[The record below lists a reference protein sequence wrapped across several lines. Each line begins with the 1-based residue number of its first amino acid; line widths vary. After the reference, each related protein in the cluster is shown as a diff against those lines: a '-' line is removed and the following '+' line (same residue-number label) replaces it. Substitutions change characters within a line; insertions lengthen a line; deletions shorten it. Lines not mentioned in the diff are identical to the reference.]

1 MGDTLQAVDGHAL
14 GAHDDLF
21 ALLENRIGKK
31 TTLRIAGAGGARNV
45 EIKPIDTHTLGVLA
59 YDGWAARNRAYIAKV
74 SGGRLGYVHPPDM
87 SEASLHR
94 LYRDLDAQNMTREG
108 VVVDVRNNFG
118 GFVNAYAL
126 DVLARKPYLN
136 FPRLRPRATRA
147 QHPGPARAGTAD
159 GAGHHRATLSDGEDF
174 TEGNRELGL
183 GKVVGEPTAGW
194 IIHTTNQKLIDGATV
209 RLPFITITT
218 RDGQPIKLHPRPVD
232 VAVSRPLGEAYQGR
246 DSDLDAAVRTLP
258 QQLGQ

>member
-45 EIKPIDTHTLGVLA
+45 EIKPIDTHTPGVLA

-126 DVLARKPYLN
+126 DVLARKPYLT
-136 FPRLRPRATRA
+136 FRGFDHAQPARSILGQRALERPMVLVTTAPPCPTARISPRAIANSGWARWWA
-147 QHPGPARAGTAD
+147 SPLRAG
-159 GAGHHRATLSDGEDF
+159 SSIP
-174 TEGNRELGL
+174 
-183 GKVVGEPTAGW
+183 PT
-194 IIHTTNQKLIDGATV
+194 
-209 RLPFITITT
+209 R
-218 RDGQPIKLHPRPVD
+218 
-232 VAVSRPLGEAYQGR
+232 S
-246 DSDLDAAVRTLP
+246 
-258 QQLGQ
+258 